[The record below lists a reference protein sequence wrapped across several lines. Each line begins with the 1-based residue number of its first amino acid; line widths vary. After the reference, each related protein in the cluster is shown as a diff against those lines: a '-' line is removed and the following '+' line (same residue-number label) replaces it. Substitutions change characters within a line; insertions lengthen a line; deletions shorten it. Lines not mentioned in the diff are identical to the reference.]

1 MNTGCRNSFNGALT
15 PLLVLLLHLL
25 PACSD
30 TGMKDPENDDTPH
43 GTVIG
48 PVPPDG
54 RLEVVTWNIEW
65 FGSGDRGPEN
75 ERLQRD
81 NVIRVLDSLDADLYA
96 LQEIKSREELT
107 RITRRMDGFRGFVA
121 EDIDWIQKTAFI
133 YNTLTIDSLSSGLIT
148 RRQNGFDWA
157 NGRYPMFF
165 SFNYRYNSQV
175 LPVFAVVIHAK
186 ASTDHDSYLRRVR
199 AADSLYAYL
208 INEKPNTN
216 IILLGDFND
225 DVDLSIIDNQSPS
238 PYQSFTGDT
247 ANFLVVTRSI
257 SAAGRTSFLGT
268 ATSDLVDHIVLSNEL
283 EDEYIT
289 GSEQIFSSP
298 LNYID
303 RYGSTTSDHL
313 PVWVKLNI
321 SGNE

>member
-1 MNTGCRNSFNGALT
+1 MKTGFRTSSTGAFIL
-15 PLLVLLLHLL
+15 LLVLLSHLL

-30 TGMKDPENDDTPH
+30 TGVKDPGNEDTPPE
-43 GTVIG
+43 TVIG

-54 RLEVVTWNIEW
+54 RLEAVTWNIEW
-65 FGSGDRGPEN
+65 FGTGDRGPEN

-81 NVIRVLDSLDADLYA
+81 NVIKVLDSLDADLYA
-96 LQEIKSREELT
+96 LQEIASREELT
-107 RITRRMDGFRGFVA
+107 SITRRMEGFRGFVA
-121 EDIDWIQKTAFI
+121 EEIDWIQKTAFI

-148 RRQNGFDWA
+148 SRQNGFDWA
-157 NGRYPMFF
+157 NGRYPLFF

-175 LPVFAVVIHAK
+175 LPVYAVVIHAK
-186 ASTDHDSYLRRVR
+186 ASSDFDSYLRRRR
-199 AADSLYAYL
+199 AADSLYVYL
-208 INEKPNTN
+208 KTEKPNAN
-216 IILLGDFND
+216 IIVLGDFND

-238 PYQSFTGDT
+238 PYQSFTDDT
-247 ANFLVVTRSI
+247 ANFNVVTRSI

-268 ATSDLVDHIVLSNEL
+268 VTSDMVDHIVLSDEL

-289 GSEQIFSSP
+289 GSEQVFDSP

-303 RYGSTTSDHL
+303 RFGSTTSDHL